1 MQTHAELWERH
12 KAVMPSWLG
21 LYYAQPIELVRGE
34 GRHVWDREGNR
45 YLDFFGG
52 ILTTMTGYNLPELTE
67 VITAQATQM
76 LHTSTLYLI
85 EPMVSLAERIA
96 ALLPIP
102 DAKVFF
108 TNSGTEANDAAL
120 MMATTYRRSRQVM
133 AFRGSYHGRSHS
145 ALAVTG
151 QTSWSA
157 TENSPFTVH
166 FLQSPQ
172 SLREAYGIHGDS
184 ELIDATVADLRSQF
198 TTSVRGGVAALI
210 AEPIQGVGGFV
221 PLPDGMLAALKK
233 ELDLHD
239 VLLIAD
245 EVQTGWGRT
254 GDHFWG
260 FEAHGVVPDLVTF
273 AKGLGNGLAIAG
285 VAGRA
290 ELIDSIH
297 AVSVSTFGG
306 NPLASAGALANLEYL
321 LANDLQSNARIR
333 GGELR
338 SRLDAA
344 AAQHA
349 AIAEV
354 RGRGLMLGV
363 ELNRADGAPDPAAAT
378 AILESARRH
387 GLLIGKGGLH
397 GDALRIAP
405 PLTVT
410 GAEIGDG
417 ADRLDA
423 AFADAL
429 G

>member
-1 MQTHAELWERH
+1 
-12 KAVMPSWLG
+12 V
-21 LYYAQPIELVRGE
+21 
-34 GRHVWDREGNR
+34 
-45 YLDFFGG
+45 
-52 ILTTMTGYNLPELTE
+52 
-67 VITAQATQM
+67 
-76 LHTSTLYLI
+76 
-85 EPMVSLAERIA
+85 
-96 ALLPIP
+96 
-102 DAKVFF
+102 
-108 TNSGTEANDAAL
+108 
-120 MMATTYRRSRQVM
+120 
-133 AFRGSYHGRSHS
+133 
-145 ALAVTG
+145 
-151 QTSWSA
+151 
-157 TENSPFTVH
+157 
-166 FLQSPQ
+166 
-172 SLREAYGIHGDS
+172 
-184 ELIDATVADLRSQF
+184 IDATVADLRSQF
-198 TTSVRGGVAALI
+198 STSVRGGVAALI

-321 LANDLQSNARIR
+321 LEHDLQTNARER
-333 GGELR
+333 GAQLR
-338 SRLDAA
+338 SRLETAAGHHDA
-344 AAQHA
+344 
-349 AIAEV
+349 ISEV
-354 RGRGLMLGV
+354 RGKGLMLGV
-363 ELNRADGAPDPAAAT
+363 ELSRTDGGPDPVAAT
-378 AILESARRH
+378 GILEAARRH

-397 GDALRIAP
+397 NDALRIAP

-410 GAEIGDG
+410 GGEIDDG